1 MTNDSNNQPTGPD
14 DELEST
20 EISKS
25 ERKRQAHRVL
35 DFARELVESSS
46 KQLGDMPIPAAIRVM
61 IAETRDMHARGARK
75 RQLAFLAKHLRDLPE
90 DQLLAMTEYA
100 AKQQQQMLRE
110 NARMHLLEN
119 WREALLERPESLT
132 ALLQHVREDRRGDLS
147 QRVRQIRS
155 KQQKGNQ
162 RGFRELFRLLR
173 EIDAETPLPPCP

>member
-1 MTNDSNNQPTGPD
+1 MSSDFNDQTNELD
-14 DELEST
+14 DLENT

-46 KQLGDMPIPAAIRVM
+46 AQLGDMPIPDPIRAM
-61 IAETRDMHARGARK
+61 IAETRAMHSRGARK

-90 DQLLAMTEYA
+90 DELLAMTEHA
-100 AKQQQQMLRE
+100 DKKQQQMLRE

-119 WREALLERPESLT
+119 WRQALLERPESLT
-132 ALLQHVREDRRGDLS
+132 ALLEHVHEDRRNDLG
-147 QRVRQIRS
+147 QRVRQVRS
-155 KQQKGNQ
+155 NQKKGNP

-173 EIDAETPLPPCP
+173 EIDAETPLPPCR